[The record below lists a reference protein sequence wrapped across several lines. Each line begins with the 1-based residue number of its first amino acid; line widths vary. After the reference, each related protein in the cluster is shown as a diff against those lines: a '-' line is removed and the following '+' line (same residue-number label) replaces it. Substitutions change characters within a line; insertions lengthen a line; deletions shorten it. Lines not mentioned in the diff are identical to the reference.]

1 MHRDQHRPRRL
12 PVSHAA
18 AAVRDADTLSC
29 SLTPRGG
36 RESVGALLAR
46 NAVRFAPRAVC
57 CERRSGAY
65 HATSWAELLD
75 DACAFG
81 SFLAEQRIE
90 PGDRVAVVSRNRSAM
105 LAAEFATMARGAIYV
120 PLFAGYSPEQTSELL
135 EHAAPR
141 VVILADAASADRIA
155 IPSSARA
162 VVAFDSLPNERPGL
176 IGFDDVVR
184 RYRPSAF
191 TRREFVTDAR
201 LVDPDFPCLMMYT
214 SGTSGALKGV
224 LLTHDNILSQ
234 RRAVAA
240 LWDVTP
246 HDRFLSYLPWHHS
259 FGGIFEK
266 YAALYNGATIFLD
279 DSMGRDFAALLRNWV
294 EAHPTIYFS
303 VPKIYQQLVA
313 HAQAHPEDEARIFHP
328 GLRFVFT
335 AAAPLPENLSRF
347 FASKG
352 VAVVEGWGLTETS
365 PCCTLTDPSES
376 RAVAGKVGYP
386 IPGVSVRIAP
396 DGEILVRGPNVMLG
410 YYRDP
415 VATARALPGDG
426 WFHTGDLGELSGNA
440 LRLVGRKDRVFK
452 MLNAEKVVPT
462 DIENRLAG
470 MNKYIRHVIVTGDGR
485 DFVAA
490 LVFPDYFRIAEEF
503 GTNREAA
510 EREVKASLRATV
522 LAFNESH
529 PVKYERISAFAVIS
543 QELSIEEGDLTPSL
557 KLRVKNVLE
566 RSRGYVDAVYEPSV
580 ACECRYLRKVLRLS
594 DDPRR
599 CFAGRE
605 RTLAQCHECGAFI
618 FDEPHRAESTGELT
632 S

>member
-1 MHRDQHRPRRL
+1 MPVEHRPGRL
-12 PVSHAA
+12 PVSHART
-18 AAVRDADTLSC
+18 AVRDGDTLSC
-29 SLTPRGG
+29 SLIARGE
-36 RESVGALLAR
+36 RESVGAVLAR
-46 NAVRFAPRAVC
+46 NAAHLAPRPAC
-57 CERRSGAY
+57 CERRNGAY
-65 HATSWAELLD
+65 HATTWAELLD
-75 DACAFG
+75 DATALASFFG
-81 SFLAEQRIE
+81 EQDIG
-90 PGDRVAVVSRNRSAM
+90 PGDRVAVVSRNRTAM
-105 LAAEFATMARGAIYV
+105 LATEFATMGRGAIYV
-120 PLFAGYSPEQTSELL
+120 PLFAGYSAGQTSELL
-135 EHAAPR
+135 DHAAPR
-141 VVILADAASADRIA
+141 VVMLADPESADRIT

-162 VVAFDSLPNERPGL
+162 VVAYDSRPVERPGL
-176 IGFDDVVR
+176 FSYDELIR
-184 RYRPSAF
+184 RYRPSAL
-191 TRREFVTDAR
+191 TRREFVSDAR
-201 LVDPDFPCLMMYT
+201 AVDPHAPCLMMYT

-234 RRAVAA
+234 RRAIGA

-246 HDRFLSYLPWHHS
+246 DDRFLSYLPWHHS

-266 YAALYNGATIFLD
+266 YTALYNGATIYLD
-279 DSMGRDFAALLRNWV
+279 DSMGRDFPTLLRNFI
-294 EAHPTIYFS
+294 ETRPTIYFS
-303 VPKIYQQLVA
+303 VPKIYQQLIA
-313 HAQAHPEDEARIFHP
+313 HAQAHAEDDPRIFHP
-328 GLRFVFT
+328 DLRFVFT

-352 VAVVEGWGLTETS
+352 IAVVEGWGLTETS

-386 IPGVSVRIAP
+386 IPGIDVRIAP

-415 VATARALPGDG
+415 VASARALPGDG

-452 MLNAEKVVPT
+452 MLNAEKVIPT

-503 GTNREAA
+503 GGDRAAA
-510 EREVKASLRATV
+510 ERDVKASLRATM
-522 LAFNESH
+522 LEFNESH
-529 PVKYERISAFAVIS
+529 AVKYERISAFAVIS
-543 QELSIEEGDLTPSL
+543 EELSIEEGDLTPSL
-557 KLRVKNVLE
+557 KVRVKNVLE

-594 DDPRR
+594 DDSRR

-618 FDEPHRAESTGELT
+618 FDEADRVESRGNLP

>member
-1 MHRDQHRPRRL
+1 MSPEHSPGRL
-12 PVSHAA
+12 PLNHART
-18 AAVRDADTLSC
+18 AVRDGDSLAC
-29 SLTPRGG
+29 SLTARGE
-36 RESVGALLAR
+36 RESVGAVLAR
-46 NAVRFAPRAVC
+46 NAAHFASRPAC
-57 CERRSGAY
+57 CERRNGAY

-75 DACAFG
+75 DATAFA
-81 SFLAEQRIE
+81 SFLGDARVR
-90 PGDRVAVVSRNRSAM
+90 PGDRVAVVSRNRTAM
-105 LAAEFATMARGAIYV
+105 LATEFATMGRGAIYV
-120 PLFAGYSPEQTSELL
+120 PLFAGYSAEQTSELL
-135 EHAAPR
+135 NHAAPS
-141 VVILADAASADRIA
+141 VVILADPASADRIT

-162 VVAFDSLPNERPGL
+162 VVALDSRPAERPGL
-176 IGFDDVVR
+176 LSYDELIR
-184 RYRPSAF
+184 RYRPSAL
-191 TRREFVTDAR
+191 TRREFVGDAR
-201 LVDPDFPCLMMYT
+201 AVDPDLPSLMMYT

-234 RRAVAA
+234 RRAIGA

-246 HDRFLSYLPWHHS
+246 ADRFLSYLPWHHS

-266 YAALYNGATIFLD
+266 YTALYNGATIYLD
-279 DSMGRDFAALLRNWV
+279 DSLGRDFPTLLRNFI
-294 EAHPTIYFS
+294 ETRPTIYFS
-303 VPKIYQQLVA
+303 VPKIYQQLIA
-313 HAQAHPEDEARIFHP
+313 HAQAHVEDDPRIFHSD
-328 GLRFVFT
+328 LRFVFT

-352 VAVVEGWGLTETS
+352 IAVVEGWGLTETA

-386 IPGVSVRIAP
+386 IPGIEVRIAP

-415 VATARALPGDG
+415 AATARALPGDG

-452 MLNAEKVVPT
+452 MLNAEKVIPT

-470 MNKYIRHVIVTGDGR
+470 MNKYILHVIVTGDGR

-503 GTNREAA
+503 GGDRAAA
-510 EREVKASLRATV
+510 EREVKASLRATM
-522 LAFNESH
+522 LEFNESH
-529 PVKYERISAFAVIS
+529 AVKYERISAFAVIS
-543 QELSIEEGDLTPSL
+543 EELSIEEGDLTPSL
-557 KLRVKNVLE
+557 KVRVKNVLE

-618 FDEPHRAESTGELT
+618 FDEAESVESKGELT

>member
-1 MHRDQHRPRRL
+1 MHGEHRPRRL
-12 PVSHAA
+12 PLNHART
-18 AAVRDADTLSC
+18 AVRDDGTLSC
-29 SLTPRGG
+29 SLTACGE
-36 RESVGALLAR
+36 RESVGAVLAR
-46 NAVRFAPRAVC
+46 NAAHFASRAVC
-57 CERRSGAY
+57 CERRNGAY
-65 HATSWAELLD
+65 HATSWVELLD
-75 DACAFG
+75 DATAFAC
-81 SFLAEQRIE
+81 FLGEQCIE
-90 PGDRVAVVSRNRSAM
+90 PGDRVAVVSRNRTAM
-105 LAAEFATMARGAIYV
+105 LATEFATMGRGAIYV
-120 PLFAGYSPEQTSELL
+120 PLFAGYSAEQTSELL
-135 EHAAPR
+135 DHAAPR
-141 VVILADAASADRIA
+141 VVILADAASADRIT

-162 VVAFDSLPNERPGL
+162 VVAFDSRPGERAGLLSYGDL
-176 IGFDDVVR
+176 IH
-184 RYRPSAF
+184 RYRPSALA
-191 TRREFVTDAR
+191 RREFVSDAR
-201 LVDPDFPCLMMYT
+201 AVDPDFPCLMMYT

-234 RRAVAA
+234 RRAIAA

-246 HDRFLSYLPWHHS
+246 GDRFLSYLPWHHS

-266 YAALYNGATIFLD
+266 YTALYNGATIFLD
-279 DSMGRDFAALLRNWV
+279 DSMGRDFPALLRNFI
-294 EAHPTIYFS
+294 ETRPTIYFS
-303 VPKIYQQLVA
+303 VPKIYQQLIA
-313 HAQAHPEDEARIFHP
+313 HAQAHPDDDPRIFHP
-328 GLRFVFT
+328 DLRFVFT

-352 VAVVEGWGLTETS
+352 IAVVEGWGLTETA

-376 RAVAGKVGYP
+376 RALAGKVGYP
-386 IPGVSVRIAP
+386 IPGVTVRIAP

-415 VATARALPGDG
+415 VASAQALPGDG

-503 GTNREAA
+503 GGDRQVA
-510 EREVKASLRATV
+510 EREVKASLRATM
-522 LAFNESH
+522 LEFNDSH

-543 QELSIEEGDLTPSL
+543 EELSIEEGDLTPSL
-557 KLRVKNVLE
+557 KVRVKNVLE
-566 RSRGYVDAVYEPSV
+566 RSRGYVDAVYEPGV

-605 RTLAQCHECGAFI
+605 RTLSQCHECGAFI
-618 FDEPHRAESTGELT
+618 FDEIDRTERRGELT

>member
-1 MHRDQHRPRRL
+1 MCAEHRPRRL
-12 PVSHAA
+12 PLNHART
-18 AAVRDADTLSC
+18 AVRDAYTLSC
-29 SLTPRGG
+29 SLAAAGE
-36 RESVGALLAR
+36 RESVGAVLAR
-46 NAVRFAPRAVC
+46 NAAHFASHAVC
-57 CERRSGAY
+57 CERRNGAY
-65 HATSWAELLD
+65 HATSWVDLLD
-75 DACAFG
+75 DATAFA
-81 SFLAEQRIE
+81 SFLDEQHIE
-90 PGDRVAVVSRNRSAM
+90 PGDRVAVVSRNRTAM
-105 LAAEFATMARGAIYV
+105 LATEFATMGRGAIYV
-120 PLFAGYSPEQTSELL
+120 PLFAGYSAEQTSELL
-135 EHAAPR
+135 DHASPR
-141 VVILADAASADRIA
+141 VVILGDSASADRIT

-162 VVAFDSLPNERPGL
+162 VVAFDSRPDERPGL
-176 IGFDDVVR
+176 VSYDELIR
-184 RYRPSAF
+184 RYRPSALA
-191 TRREFVTDAR
+191 RREFVSDAR
-201 LVDPDFPCLMMYT
+201 TVDPDFPCLMMYT

-246 HDRFLSYLPWHHS
+246 SDRFLSYLPWHHS

-266 YAALYNGATIFLD
+266 YTALYNGATIFLD
-279 DSMGRDFAALLRNWV
+279 DSMGRDFPTLLRNFI
-294 EAHPTIYFS
+294 ETRPTIYFS
-303 VPKIYQQLVA
+303 VPKIYQQLIA
-313 HAQAHPEDEARIFHP
+313 HAQAHPEDDPRIFHP
-328 GLRFVFT
+328 DLRFVFT

-352 VAVVEGWGLTETS
+352 IAVVEGWGLTETA

-386 IPGVSVRIAP
+386 IPGITVRIAA

-415 VATARALPGDG
+415 VASARALPGDG

-470 MNKYIRHVIVTGDGR
+470 MNKYIRHVVVTGDGR

-503 GTNREAA
+503 GGDRAAA
-510 EREVKASLRATV
+510 EREVKASLRATM
-522 LAFNESH
+522 LEFNDSH
-529 PVKYERISAFAVIS
+529 LVKYERISAFAVIS
-543 QELSIEEGDLTPSL
+543 DELSIEEGDLTPSL
-557 KLRVKNVLE
+557 KVRVKNVLE

-580 ACECRYLRKVLRLS
+580 TCECRYLRKVLRLS

-605 RTLAQCHECGAFI
+605 RTLAQCHDCGAFI
-618 FDEPHRAESTGELT
+618 FDDADRVESRGELT

>member
-1 MHRDQHRPRRL
+1 VHAEQRRPRRL
-12 PVSHAA
+12 PLNHART
-18 AAVRDADTLSC
+18 AVRDDDALSC
-29 SLTPRGG
+29 SLTACGD
-36 RESVGALLAR
+36 RESVGALLTR
-46 NAVRFAPRAVC
+46 NAAHFASRPVC
-57 CERRSGAY
+57 CERRNGAY
-65 HATSWAELLD
+65 HTTSWAELLD
-75 DACAFG
+75 DAAAFA
-81 SFLAEQRIE
+81 SFLGEQHIE
-90 PGDRVAVVSRNRSAM
+90 PGDRVAVVSRNRAAM
-105 LAAEFATMARGAIYV
+105 LATEFATMGRGAIYV
-120 PLFAGYSPEQTSELL
+120 PLFAGYTAEQTSELL
-135 EHAAPR
+135 DHAAPR
-141 VVILADAASADRIA
+141 VVILADSASADRIA
-155 IPSSARA
+155 IPTSARA
-162 VVAFDSLPNERPGL
+162 VVTFDGGPDERPGL
-176 IGFDDVVR
+176 LSYDELIR
-184 RYRPSAF
+184 RYRPSAL
-191 TRREFVTDAR
+191 TRREFVSDAR
-201 LVDPDFPCLMMYT
+201 AVDPDFPCLMMYT

-234 RRAVAA
+234 RRAIAA

-246 HDRFLSYLPWHHS
+246 GDRFLSYLPWHHS

-266 YAALYNGATIFLD
+266 YTALYNGATIFLD
-279 DSMGRDFAALLRNWV
+279 DSMGRDFSTLLRNFI
-294 EAHPTIYFS
+294 ETRPTVYFS
-303 VPKIYQQLVA
+303 VPKIYQQLIA
-313 HAQAHPEDEARIFHP
+313 HAQAHPDDDPRIFHP
-328 GLRFVFT
+328 DLRFVFT

-347 FASKG
+347 FALKDI
-352 VAVVEGWGLTETS
+352 AVVEGWGLTETS
-365 PCCTLTDPSES
+365 PCCTLTDPSEM

-386 IPGVSVRIAP
+386 IPGVTVRIAP

-415 VATARALPGDG
+415 EASARALPGDG

-503 GTNREAA
+503 GGDRAAA
-510 EREVKASLRATV
+510 EREVKASLRATM
-522 LAFNESH
+522 LEFNDTH

-543 QELSIEEGDLTPSL
+543 NELSIEEGDLTPSL
-557 KLRVKNVLE
+557 KVRVKNVLE

-618 FDEPHRAESTGELT
+618 FDEVNGAESRGEIT

>member
-1 MHRDQHRPRRL
+1 MSAEHRPRRL
-12 PVSHAA
+12 PMHHART
-18 AAVRDADTLSC
+18 AVRDGDTLSC
-29 SLTPRGG
+29 SLISRGE
-36 RESVGALLAR
+36 RESVGAVLAR
-46 NAVRFAPRAVC
+46 NAAHFASRPAC
-57 CERRSGAY
+57 CERRNGAY
-65 HATSWAELLD
+65 RATSWVELLD
-75 DACAFG
+75 DATAFA
-81 SFLAEQRIE
+81 SFLGEAHVG
-90 PGDRVAVVSRNRSAM
+90 PGDRVAVVSRNRTAM
-105 LAAEFATMARGAIYV
+105 LATEFGTMGRGAIYV
-120 PLFAGYSPEQTSELL
+120 PLFAGYSAEQTSELL
-135 EHAAPR
+135 DHTAPG
-141 VVILADAASADRIA
+141 VVILADAASADRVT

-162 VVAFDSLPNERPGL
+162 VVVFDSRPAQRPGL
-176 IGFDDVVR
+176 LGYDELMR
-184 RYRPSAF
+184 RYRPSALA
-191 TRREFVTDAR
+191 RREFVSDAR
-201 LVDPDFPCLMMYT
+201 AVDPDFPCLMMYT

-234 RRAVAA
+234 RRALGA

-246 HDRFLSYLPWHHS
+246 ADRFLSYLPWHHS

-266 YAALYNGATIFLD
+266 YTALYNGATIYLD
-279 DSMGRDFAALLRNWV
+279 DSMGRDFPTLLHNFIETR
-294 EAHPTIYFS
+294 PTIYFS
-303 VPKIYQQLVA
+303 VPKIYQQLIA
-313 HAQAHPEDEARIFHP
+313 HAQAHAEDDPRIFHP
-328 GLRFVFT
+328 DLRFVFT

-352 VAVVEGWGLTETS
+352 IAVVEGWGLTETS

-415 VATARALPGDG
+415 VASARALPGDG

-452 MLNAEKVVPT
+452 MLNAEKVIPT

-503 GTNREAA
+503 GGDRAAA
-510 EREVKASLRATV
+510 ERDVKASLRATM
-522 LAFNESH
+522 LEFNESH
-529 PVKYERISAFAVIS
+529 AVKYERISAFAVIS
-543 QELSIEEGDLTPSL
+543 EELSIEEGDLTPSL

-594 DDPRR
+594 DDSRR

-618 FDEPHRAESTGELT
+618 FDEADRAERRGELT